1 LACLPAVTSV
11 IIEIKDKFHAC
22 PLFIKFNV
30 NGYNNLRRTRMRK
43 RVVVTGLG
51 CVSPVG
57 NNVKDTWQA
66 LLAGTSGAAPITA
79 FDASAH
85 KTRFAAEV
93 KGFDPVALF
102 GTRDARKM
110 DRFTQFATAA
120 TLEAIAQSGLTID
133 ESNCDRV
140 GILIGSGIG
149 GVITLIEQ
157 YEVMKQRGPERVS
170 PFLIPMMISDGAAGN
185 IAIRVGARGP
195 NMSIATAC
203 ASGTNALGEAA
214 EMIRRGAAD
223 VMIAGASE
231 AAVSAIAMAG
241 MNVMTALST
250 RNDDPQKASRPFDKD
265 RDGFVMAEGAGILIL
280 ESLEYAQA
288 RGANILCEFAG
299 YGTTDDAHHISAP
312 AEDGAGAVNSMR
324 LAVESASLKLED
336 IDYIN
341 AHGTSTYLND
351 KSETNAIKT
360 LFGAQAYKIPV
371 SSTKSMTGHL
381 LGASGALEAVFCSM
395 AITENI
401 LPPTMN
407 YETPDPVCDLDYVPN
422 QPRKAE
428 PRNVMSNSF
437 GFGGHNAT
445 LILSRFNK

>member
-1 LACLPAVTSV
+1 
-11 IIEIKDKFHAC
+11 
-22 PLFIKFNV
+22 
-30 NGYNNLRRTRMRK
+30 MRK

-57 NNVKDTWQA
+57 NNSKDTWQA
-66 LLAGTSGAAPITA
+66 LLAGKSGAAPITT

-85 KTRFAAEV
+85 KTKFAAEV

-120 TLEAIAQSGLTID
+120 TLEAVEHASLKID
-133 ESNCDRV
+133 ESNRDRI
-140 GILIGSGIG
+140 GILIGTGIG
-149 GVITLIEQ
+149 GISSLLEQ
-157 YEVMKQRGPERVS
+157 YDVMRERGPDRVS

-185 IAIRVGARGP
+185 IAIRLGVRGP
-195 NMSIATAC
+195 NMSLATAC

-214 EMIRRGAAD
+214 EMIRRGSAD

-231 AAVSAIAMAG
+231 AAINAIAMAG
-241 MNVMTALST
+241 MNSMTALST
-250 RNDDPQKASRPFDKD
+250 RNDEPLRASRPFDKD
-265 RDGFVMAEGAGILIL
+265 RDGFMMGEGAGVLIL

-288 RGANILCEFAG
+288 RGANILCEFSG

-312 AEDGAGAVNSMR
+312 SEDGAGAVGSMSIA
-324 LAVESASLKLED
+324 LADAGLKLED
-336 IDYIN
+336 ISYIN

-351 KSETNAIKT
+351 KSETSAIKT
-360 LFGAQAYKIPV
+360 VFGELAYKIPV

-381 LGASGALEAVFCSM
+381 LGASGAVEAVFCALTIM
-395 AITENI
+395 DNI

-428 PRNVMSNSF
+428 PNHVMSNSF

-445 LILSRFNK
+445 LVLSRFIK

>member
-1 LACLPAVTSV
+1 
-11 IIEIKDKFHAC
+11 
-22 PLFIKFNV
+22 
-30 NGYNNLRRTRMRK
+30 MRK

-57 NNVKDTWQA
+57 NNVNDTWQA
-66 LLAGTSGAAPITA
+66 LLAGKSGAAPITA

-85 KTRFAAEV
+85 KTKFAAEV

-110 DRFTQFATAA
+110 DRFSQFATAA
-120 TLEAIAQSGLTID
+120 TLEAMEQAGLKVD
-133 ESNCDRV
+133 ESNRDRV
-140 GILIGSGIG
+140 GILIGTGIG
-149 GVITLIEQ
+149 GIITLLEQ
-157 YEVMKQRGPERVS
+157 YEVLRERGPERVS
-170 PFLIPMMISDGAAGN
+170 PFLIPMMISDNAAGN
-185 IAIRVGARGP
+185 IAIRIGARGP
-195 NMSIATAC
+195 NMALATAC

-214 EMIRRGAAD
+214 EMIRRGSAD
-223 VMIAGASE
+223 VMIAGGAE
-231 AAVSAIAMAG
+231 AAITALSMAG

-250 RNDDPQKASRPFDKD
+250 RNDDPQTASRPFDKN
-265 RDGFVMAEGAGILIL
+265 RDGFLMGEGAGILIL

-288 RGANILCEFAG
+288 RGAKILCEFSG

-312 AEDGAGAVNSMR
+312 AENGAGAAISMS
-324 LAVESASLKLED
+324 LALQNADLKPED
-336 IDYIN
+336 VSYIN

-351 KSETNAIKT
+351 KSETAAIKT
-360 LFGAQAYKIPV
+360 VFGEQAYKIPV

-381 LGASGALEAVFCSM
+381 LGASGALEGVISAM
-395 AITENI
+395 AIMNNI
-401 LPPTMN
+401 LPPTIN

-428 PRNVMSNSF
+428 PNYVMSNSF

-445 LILSRFNK
+445 LILGRYK

>member
-1 LACLPAVTSV
+1 MS
-11 IIEIKDKFHAC
+11 
-22 PLFIKFNV
+22 
-30 NGYNNLRRTRMRK
+30 K

-57 NNVKDTWQA
+57 NNVQDTWQA
-66 LLAGTSGAAPITA
+66 LLAGKSGAAPITA

-93 KGFDPVALF
+93 KEFDPVALF
-102 GTRDARKM
+102 GAKDARKM
-110 DRFTQFATAA
+110 DRFTQLATTAS
-120 TLEAIAQSGLTID
+120 LEAIAQANLKID
-133 ESNCDRV
+133 QSNRDRV
-140 GILIGSGIG
+140 GILIGTGIG
-149 GVITLIEQ
+149 GIGTLVEQ
-157 YEVMKQRGPERVS
+157 YEILRARGPERVS

-195 NMSIATAC
+195 NMSLATAC

-214 EMIRRGAAD
+214 EMIRRGSAD
-223 VMIAGASE
+223 AMIAGASE
-231 AAVSAIAMAG
+231 AAIIAIAMAG

-265 RDGFVMAEGAGILIL
+265 RDGFMMGEGAGVLIL

-288 RGANILCEFAG
+288 RGAKILCEFTG

-312 AEDGAGAVNSMR
+312 SEDGAGAANSMR
-324 LAVESASLKLED
+324 LAIESAGLSLFE

-351 KSETNAIKT
+351 KSETSAIKT
-360 LFGAQAYKIPV
+360 VFGEQAYKIPV

-381 LGASGALEAVFCSM
+381 LGASGALEAVISAM
-395 AITENI
+395 AIMDNI
-401 LPPTMN
+401 LPPTIN
-407 YETPDPVCDLDYVPN
+407 YETPDPVCDLDYIPN

-428 PRNVMSNSF
+428 PRHVMSNSF

-445 LILSRFNK
+445 LILSRFEN